1 MKRLLLIAAALA
13 VLPALAPA
21 AAPAPD
27 AAAPKTEA
35 DLAYEAMMAGWRT
48 PTPAGLQRQDH
59 GLWEHQDR
67 TFRKFSADARAF
79 AAKYPTDPR
88 RREAI
93 IQSSFTRP
101 WFLTG
106 FKPEFEQQPTET
118 NLLVD
123 QPALNA
129 WRATQLKLLAEIIE
143 APDTTARQ
151 RGAATQ
157 CYFIDS
163 RADAR
168 DRGVPFD
175 LAAATA
181 LVERVI
187 ARMPDERA
195 VPVVGQYLALVKD
208 RAPERAKAL
217 EAKLQSIP
225 SLATALAPADA
236 KRQQAAAEKLKKLAD
251 LTSVKF
257 TAADGREVDL
267 TKLRGKVVLIDF
279 WATWCGPCV
288 KEIPTVVAA
297 YEKYHAKGFE
307 VIGVT
312 LENASLKP
320 DDTPEQTAAKLAVAK
335 KKMQDFAAAKNMP
348 WPQHYDG
355 QFWKNELAVKF
366 GIQSIPAMFLLDQEG
381 RIASTEARG
390 EALDR
395 EVRRLLKL

>member
-1 MKRLLLIAAALA
+1 MKKLLLLAAALA
-13 VLPALAPA
+13 VLPAHAPA
-21 AAPAPD
+21 AAPAPAD
-27 AAAPKTEA
+27 VAPKTEA
-35 DLAYEAMMAGWRT
+35 DLAYEAMMAGWRS
-48 PTPAGLQRQDH
+48 PVPAGLQRKDH
-59 GLWEHQDR
+59 RLWEHQDR
-67 TFRKFSADARAF
+67 TFRKFSANARAF
-79 AAKYPTDPR
+79 AAKYPADPR
-88 RREAI
+88 RRDAI

-106 FKPEFEQQPTET
+106 FKPEFEQRPTET

-129 WRATQLKLLAEIIE
+129 WRATQLELLAEII
-143 APDTTARQ
+143 ASPDASARH

-175 LAAATA
+175 LAAATS

-187 ARMPDERA
+187 AKMPDERA

-208 RAPERAKAL
+208 GSPERAEAI
-217 EAKLQSIP
+217 EAKVQSIP
-225 SLATALAPADA
+225 SLAKALAAADA
-236 KRQQAAAEKLKKLAD
+236 KRQQAATEKLKKLAD
-251 LTSVKF
+251 LTSLKF

-267 TKLRGKVVLIDF
+267 AKLRGKVVLIDF

-320 DDTPEQTAAKLAVAK
+320 DDTPEQTAAKLAAAK
-335 KKMQDFAAAKNMP
+335 KKMQDFAASNHMP
-348 WPQHYDG
+348 WPQQFDG
-355 QFWKNELAVKF
+355 QFWKNEFAVKF
-366 GIQSIPAMFLLDQEG
+366 GIQSIPAMFLLDPEG